1 MALTAHSGTAA
12 IDLNNNAAYRQD
24 ISEVVLVSLTPQNN
38 FAGMFQI
45 GAEFAGPQLWWNED
59 ALNQYKVTGDTA
71 ASLASTTTTI
81 NFAQTDAAVIK
92 NGYILV
98 LDSQVGNPGQEQMQ
112 VTATNGTAI
121 TVSRAFAGTAQTYTT
136 NSVFR
141 IVNAPVNPNSD
152 LGPDLTRQ
160 RLVKTNYINRVRF
173 DANLDSEQ
181 ILRTHQGYVP
191 GIVDELGYQFQ
202 QRMAELL
209 RLINNAMLY
218 SYANAAGNPTNDF
231 QTTNGVIAW
240 LDGTANA
247 NAVKITTAE
256 AFNDNVL
263 NTMITNI
270 KKQGAVS
277 KAVAVGDRLGQ
288 VLGALYSDT
297 IRREQSDRVRGFWM
311 NIFDPAMA
319 NPHELVVDSFINDTA
334 SFALAMVLDPDRIFI
349 RPALGEFLY
358 TIEAPSFRDGDA
370 FSLLSKFAAEVRNS
384 GTDAGY
390 AHQLHTNIT

>member
-1 MALTAHSGTAA
+1 MRPKLRWQQPVEDRAQRALTAHAGTAA
-12 IDLNNNAAYRQD
+12 IDLNNSAAYRQD

-71 ASLASTTTTI
+71 ASLASTATTI
-81 NFAQTDAAVIK
+81 NFAQT
-92 NGYILV
+92 
-98 LDSQVGNPGQEQMQ
+98 
-112 VTATNGTAI
+112 
-121 TVSRAFAGTAQTYTT
+121 YTT
-136 NSVFR
+136 NTVFR

-202 QRMAELL
+202 QRLAELL

-218 SYANAAGNPTNDF
+218 SYAQASGNPTNDF
-231 QTTNGVIAW
+231 QTTNGVVAW
-240 LDGTANA
+240 LDGTANT
-247 NAVKITTAE
+247 NAVKISTAE

-277 KAVAVGDRLGQ
+277 KAVAVGDRLRQ
-288 VLGALYSDT
+288 ILGALYSDT

-311 NIFDPAMA
+311 NIF
-319 NPHELVVDSFINDTA
+319 
-334 SFALAMVLDPDRIFI
+334 
-349 RPALGEFLY
+349 
-358 TIEAPSFRDGDA
+358 
-370 FSLLSKFAAEVRNS
+370 
-384 GTDAGY
+384 
-390 AHQLHTNIT
+390 

>member
-12 IDLNNNAAYRQD
+12 IDLNNSAAYRQD

-71 ASLASTTTTI
+71 ASMLSTVTTI
-81 NFAQTDAAVIK
+81 NFAQTDAAVLK
-92 NGYILV
+92 VGYV
-98 LDSQVGNPGQEQMQ
+98 LMMDAQVGAASQESMMI
-112 VTATNGTAI
+112 TAVNGTAI
-121 TVSRAFAGTAQTYTT
+121 TVTRAFSGTAQTYTT
-136 NSVFR
+136 NTVFR

-160 RLVKTNYINRVRF
+160 RLVKTNYINRVRY
-173 DANLDSEQ
+173 DTNIDSEQ

-202 QRMAELL
+202 QRLAELL

-240 LDGTANA
+240 LDTTANA
-247 NAVKITTAE
+247 NAVPITTAE
-256 AFNDNVL
+256 PFNDNVL

-277 KAVAVGDRLGQ
+277 KAVGCGDRLGQ
-288 VLGALYSDT
+288 ILGALYSDT

-334 SFALAMVLDPDRIFI
+334 GFGIAMVLDPDRIFI

-390 AHQLHTNIT
+390 AHQLHTRIS

>member
-1 MALTAHSGTAA
+1 
-12 IDLNNNAAYRQD
+12 
-24 ISEVVLVSLTPQNN
+24 
-38 FAGMFQI
+38 
-45 GAEFAGPQLWWNED
+45 LWWNED

-81 NFAQTDAAVIK
+81 NFANTDAAVIK
-92 NGYILV
+92 NGYWLV
-98 LDSQVGNPGQEQMQ
+98 QDSKVGASGQEAMQ
-112 VTATNGTAI
+112 VTAVNGTAI
-121 TVSRAFAGTAQTYTT
+121 TVTRAVAGTAVSYPQNT
-136 NSVFR
+136 VFR
-141 IVNAPVNPNSD
+141 IVNAPINPNSD

-202 QRMAELL
+202 QRLAELL
-209 RLINNAMLY
+209 CLINNAMLY
-218 SYANAAGNPTNDF
+218 SYAPAAGNPTNDF
-231 QTTNGVIAW
+231 QTTNGVISW
-240 LDGTANA
+240 LDTTANA
-247 NAVKITTAE
+247 TAVPITTAE
-256 AFNDNVL
+256 AWNDNVL

-288 VLGALYSDT
+288 ILGALYSDT

-334 SFALAMVLDPDRIFI
+334 GSGVAIVCDPDRIFI
-349 RPALGEFLY
+349 RPALPLHDRGSEFPRRRRVL
-358 TIEAPSFRDGDA
+358 
-370 FSLLSKFAAEVRNS
+370 AALQVR
-384 GTDAGY
+384 G
-390 AHQLHTNIT
+390 